1 LQAPESLTVEVTL
14 EVKTGPLAGTRVPL
28 HSGQLLVVGR
38 APTADLSLPHDS
50 FVSSVHFA
58 LEAQTRGC
66 HLADRNSSNGTF
78 LNGARVTEA
87 MVRDGDEI
95 RAGQTTFV
103 VHIVEPKE
111 VELPQPPSASPG
123 AVPTHD
129 RASANVANRGLQI
142 GGWSLRSVP
151 SGWELL
157 EQQGI
162 RRAGKDVFPSNAV
175 VTEEELPQ
183 DKTLQQ
189 YIDSQLF
196 LMDQVIP
203 QVKHGAPAQ
212 ATISGAAEAFAL
224 EVRFRSDDGRP
235 VVQRQVYARAGRLV
249 GILTFTTLEEELPM
263 MQPVFDFI
271 LRGFAFHSRE

>member
-1 LQAPESLTVEVTL
+1 MEVIL
-14 EVKTGPLAGTRVPL
+14 EVKTGPLAGKKVPL
-28 HSGQLLVVGR
+28 HSGQVVVVGR
-38 APTADLSLPHDS
+38 AQTADLSLPDDG
-50 FVSSVHFA
+50 FLSSTHFA

-78 LNGARVTEA
+78 LNGARVAEA
-87 MVRDGDEI
+87 MVRNGDEI

-123 AVPTHD
+123 AVLTD
-129 RASANVANRGLQI
+129 AGASADAGNPGLRI
-142 GGWSLRSVP
+142 GGWSLGSVP
-151 SGWELL
+151 WGWELL

-175 VTEEELPQ
+175 VTEEPLPQ
-183 DKTLQQ
+183 DKTLRQ
-189 YIDSQLF
+189 YIDSQVF

-203 QVKHGAPAQ
+203 EVKHGAAAR
-212 ATISGAAEAFAL
+212 ATIRGAAEAFAL
-224 EVRFRSDDGRP
+224 EIRFPSDDGRL
-235 VVQRQVYARAGRLV
+235 VVQRQVYARAGRSV

-263 MQPVFDFI
+263 IRPVFDSI
-271 LRGFAFHSRE
+271 LGGVTFHSRE